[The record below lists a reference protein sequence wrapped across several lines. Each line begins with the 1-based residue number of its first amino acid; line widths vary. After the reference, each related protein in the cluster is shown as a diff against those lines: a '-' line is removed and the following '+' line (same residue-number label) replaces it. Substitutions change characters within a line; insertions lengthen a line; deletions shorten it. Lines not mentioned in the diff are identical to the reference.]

1 MRRQGGKIRLQGEDE
16 VREGSSGWVL
26 SGPFYGLV
34 CGLFYGPVY
43 GQVYGPVYGPV
54 YGLVYGPVYGPVCG
68 LLYRL
73 HKDSGFNSE
82 GVRKRVESLYRGITH
97 SGLCSKRSY
106 WLLLEVDE
114 WGQKC
119 KAEGSEQVMS
129 QSSLELR
136 VV

>member
-34 CGLFYGPVY
+34 CGLFYD
-43 GQVYGPVYGPV
+43 PV